1 LQTEEHKP
9 QDVQLS
15 SLILILKT
23 DTLEIKPKNAPTG
36 QTVLQYNR
44 PLAIENHRIK
54 IKNADEKRM
63 AKRLE
68 PVVSMGLN
76 QKMLLAASCFE
87 EKLLIKMKTGFNRV
101 VEILPKALYGSR
113 TVSRKIFPK
122 SRNKTTAPNI
132 EYLTQLY
139 VRINLNR
146 FFLPNF
152 FLK

>member
-1 LQTEEHKP
+1 
-9 QDVQLS
+9 
-15 SLILILKT
+15 LKT

-44 PLAIENHRIK
+44 PLTIENHRIK

-87 EKLLIKMKTGFNRV
+87 EKLLIKMKTGFNKV
-101 VEILPKALYGSR
+101 VEILPKTL
-113 TVSRKIFPK
+113 
-122 SRNKTTAPNI
+122 
-132 EYLTQLY
+132 
-139 VRINLNR
+139 
-146 FFLPNF
+146 
-152 FLK
+152 